1 MRKDL
6 ILHALCGFVI
16 ALLACFLSREQKIE
30 LNLLIGLMA
39 SVVAGFGKELV
50 WDDWLDQGMSDKY
63 DAFATAW
70 GGLTGCW
77 VWLIIVNV
85 I

>member
-16 ALLACFLSREQKIE
+16 ALTGCFISGNFWQGLSAATLA
-30 LNLLIGLMA
+30 GA
-39 SVVAGFGKELV
+39 GKELI
-50 WDDWLDQGMSDKY
+50 WDKWLKKGTPDKD

-70 GGLTGCW
+70 GGLAGAV
-77 VWLIIVNV
+77 VWLMIVSII
-85 I
+85 

>member
-6 ILHALCGFVI
+6 ILHALAGFLI
-16 ALLACFLSREQKIE
+16 ALLACFISG
-30 LNLLIGLMA
+30 NFWIGLSA
-39 SVVAGFGKELV
+39 SVITGAGKELIY
-50 WDDWLDQGMSDKY
+50 DKWLKKGTPDKD

-77 VWLIIVNV
+77 VWLMIVNV

>member
-1 MRKDL
+1 MRTDL
-6 ILHALCGFVI
+6 LLHALCGFLI
-16 ALLACFLSREQKIE
+16 AMTGCFISG
-30 LNLLIGLMA
+30 NFWIGLSA
-39 SVVAGFGKELV
+39 ATLAGAGKELIY
-50 WDDWLDQGMSDKY
+50 DMMLKRGTPDKD

-70 GGLTGCW
+70 GGLAGAV

>member
-16 ALLACFLSREQKIE
+16 ALLACFISG
-30 LNLLIGLMA
+30 NFWIGLSA
-39 SVVAGFGKELV
+39 SVLAGAGKELI
-50 WDDWLDQGMSDKY
+50 WDKWLKKGTPDK
-63 DAFATAW
+63 DDFFATAW
-70 GGLTGCW
+70 GGLAGCV
-77 VWLIIVNV
+77 VWLMIVNV